1 MESAAVEF
9 VVSQLGQLLLD
20 EVQDIRGVGDK
31 VVLLMDELSTMNAFL
46 RMISE
51 ADQSAVDHLVRE
63 WEKQVRELA
72 YDAED
77 CADTYWLRVR
87 RPMAPLQLPHII
99 VKWPKYQL
107 EKLLLRRTLAADVK
121 ALLARTTTVSERR
134 VRYGIDRAALPR
146 SPWFAPVSAASV
158 SANALRRADDPDD
171 QFVGIRGQ
179 VDTLAERIKA
189 DDDDRSL
196 KVFSIVGSGGL
207 GKTTLAVELC
217 RQLEADFQRQALV
230 SVSQAFDG
238 GKDMKGL
245 MARLLKQIVNLKEDG
260 EQTQGNQ
267 LKINQM
273 DVEELSSKLKELLK
287 DKRYTTIDYCL
298 LNLPHTK
305 F

>member
-1 MESAAVEF
+1 
-9 VVSQLGQLLLD
+9 
-20 EVQDIRGVGDK
+20 
-31 VVLLMDELSTMNAFL
+31 
-46 RMISE
+46 
-51 ADQSAVDHLVRE
+51 
-63 WEKQVRELA
+63 
-72 YDAED
+72 
-77 CADTYWLRVR
+77 
-87 RPMAPLQLPHII
+87 
-99 VKWPKYQL
+99 VKWPKYEL

-121 ALLARTTTVSERR
+121 ALLARTTTVSERH
-134 VRYGIDRAALPR
+134 VHNGIDRAALPR
-146 SPWFAPVSAASV
+146 SPWLAPVSAASV
-158 SANALRRADDPDD
+158 SANAVRHADDPDD
-171 QFVGIRGQ
+171 QFVGIREQ

-287 DKRYTTIDYCL
+287 DKRYTTIDYRTFLGPNFELCL
-298 LNLPHTK
+298 STYSLTPSICNMSN
-305 F
+305 